1 MPALQSKIYATGKAS
16 QRNRARMLALLERLR
31 SLEARTR
38 DASARAKPLFDKR
51 GQLLPRERIARLLDP
66 GAPWLELSSMA
77 GYCLDDPDPEKTIP
91 GGGMVCG
98 IGYVSGVRAMVAP
111 SRPRSPWRSS
121 WRLA

>member
-1 MPALQSKIYATGKAS
+1 MPALQSKLDAAGEAFR
-16 QRNRARMLALLERLR
+16 RNRARMLALLERLR

-77 GYCLDDPDPEKTIP
+77 GYCLDDPDAEKTIP
-91 GGGMVCG
+91 GGGMAAILGRGSALTTSLPAQASTDCW
-98 IGYVSGVRAMVAP
+98 
-111 SRPRSPWRSS
+111 RP
-121 WRLA
+121 